1 MGSIFTFA
9 LIFFALSSFAFML
22 MVCLIL
28 VEVFRLNKHI
38 ENIMIKA
45 DSSEKNITTSI

>member
-1 MGSIFTFA
+1 MGSIF
-9 LIFFALSSFAFML
+9 IFPLCFLAFL
-22 MVCLIL
+22 LTLCLVL
-28 VEVFRLNKHI
+28 VEVSRIQKQI